1 LYKIKYIAGTV
12 SKNKIGVFH
21 SATEEGEVMG
31 LGIMYVSLYISAP
44 LWL

>member
-1 LYKIKYIAGTV
+1 MKYIVGTV

-31 LGIMYVSLYISAP
+31 LCVMYVSLYIRAP